1 MARVKDLWHAEVPD
15 RDAEREPGEPM
26 PRKKVK
32 TARHPE
38 RGGNPDAKRY
48 LAIWLDPDGK
58 EKTKAFAKQTPARA
72 YAKKMEGDAERGEYV
87 DPKVGKGKFGGLA
100 EKYLRLR
107 ELNASTRNRYEGIYR
122 LHIEPVF
129 GNRAVAAVKA
139 SDVKEWLLGPLA
151 KLGDGMRETAYL
163 IVAGTF
169 DLAVADKMR
178 HDNPARSDI
187 ITPPHVKHVMR
198 DAWPVERVWSV
209 RDELPEAYRALVDC
223 AAGLGLRQ
231 GCAFALSP
239 DDLDDD
245 AGKVNVCRQ
254 VVRVGRQIVFKLPK
268 GGKERTVPL
277 PRGVAAS
284 VELHAAK
291 FPPVAV
297 TLPWMDEH
305 GELGDPVT
313 VKLLFTWQAR
323 PGKQVVGLPLQYGN
337 FGQDVW
343 KPALSRLGII
353 PPPVRG
359 SKRAY
364 VYKVGDAQHN
374 GMHSLRHIYE
384 SMLDDG
390 GVSLAG
396 MMEFM
401 GHSRTGQQITI
412 GVYGHVTDETFERA
426 RNAVD
431 ARLFKLRPVTSAG
444 TVTELR
450 RAR

>member
-1 MARVKDLWHAEVPD
+1 MRVKDLWFAEVPD
-15 RDAEREPGEPM
+15 REAEREPGEPV

-32 TARHPE
+32 TPRHPDN
-38 RGGNPDAKRY
+38 GGNPDAKRW
-48 LAIWLDPDGK
+48 LACWLDPDK
-58 EKTKAFAKQTPARA
+58 TEKTRAFAKKVTATD

-87 DPKVGKGKFGGLA
+87 DPKAGQGKLGELCERYIK
-100 EKYLRLR
+100 LRQ
-107 ELNASTRNRYEGIYR
+107 LNASTRNRYEGVYR
-122 LHIEPVF
+122 LHIGPTFARRSVSSV
-129 GNRAVAAVKA
+129 RA
-139 SDVKEWLLGPLA
+139 SEVKEWLLGPLA
-151 KLGDGMRETAYL
+151 KLGTGMQETAYL
-163 IVAGTF
+163 ILAGTF

-178 HDNPARSDI
+178 RDNPARSDI
-187 ITPPHVKHVMR
+187 IKAPRGAHVLR
-198 DAWPVERVWSV
+198 DAWPVERVWAV
-209 RDELPEAYRALVDC
+209 REEVLEPYRALIDC

-231 GCAFALSP
+231 GCAFGMSEA
-239 DDLDDD
+239 DFDYE
-245 AGKVNVCRQ
+245 AEKVTVRRQ

-284 VELHAAK
+284 VKLHAAK
-291 FPPVAV
+291 FPAVAV
-297 TLPWMDEH
+297 RLPWMDEF
-305 GELGDPVT
+305 GELHDPVT
-313 VKLLFTWQAR
+313 VRLLFTWAPR
-323 PGKQVVGLPLQYGN
+323 PGKKVVGGCLQNGN

-364 VYKVGDAQHN
+364 VYKIGDNPHN
-374 GMHSLRHIYE
+374 GMHTLRHFYE

-401 GHSRTGQQITI
+401 GHSRKGQGITI

-426 RNAVD
+426 RVAVD
-431 ARLFKLRPVTSAG
+431 ARLFKLHPVGSSG